1 MIWAI
6 GEPVRKQ
13 LVILV
18 ISQVRIL
25 YHAPFRVITGA
36 FVALF
41 LWESIMDKRQKDIS
55 GGVILIALTIAWS
68 ILMFSLGVIY
78 AT

>member
-1 MIWAI
+1 
-6 GEPVRKQ
+6 
-13 LVILV
+13 
-18 ISQVRIL
+18 
-25 YHAPFRVITGA
+25 VITGA